1 MSLIPQAYAA
11 ITNPVVPG
19 GNSPET
25 GANTLALIIAILW
38 KTIVILG
45 GLAFLIF
52 FLWGGLEWIIAGG
65 DKQKLESA
73 KNKLTQG
80 LIGLAILAGSLV
92 IIKFAGQALGFNPL
106 YIIWPN
112 PRQSQDSNSTQTTNP
127 NSTPNSPQQKKELK
141 LLKQL
146 N

>member
-1 MSLIPQAYAA
+1 MNLIPQAYAA
-11 ITNPVVPG
+11 ITNSVVPG

-106 YIIWPN
+106 YIIWP
-112 PRQSQDSNSTQTTNP
+112 
-127 NSTPNSPQQKKELK
+127 TPNSPASDQQTNSQTPSFHQPKNPINHKFLDQIK
-141 LLKQL
+141 
-146 N
+146 